1 MNTYE
6 KDGGLPLSVYQFQL
20 FLDEIYLAS
29 FLSLA
34 TVNHQP
40 RPIVFAAKEI
50 TMDPMAM
57 GQMKDVF
64 MMLTMW
70 AFFGTVLYILATALR
85 RRQRNQMQQHVLD
98 KFASAKDF
106 ADFVQSPAGQKYAAS
121 FADTTTSSQGAI
133 LNSVR
138 AGVVLFFIGMGFALT
153 NIGHENNFLLR
164 IGTLFGAVGLGFL
177 ISAAISLWLVKK
189 FEREAKE

>member
-1 MNTYE
+1 
-6 KDGGLPLSVYQFQL
+6 
-20 FLDEIYLAS
+20 
-29 FLSLA
+29 
-34 TVNHQP
+34 
-40 RPIVFAAKEI
+40 
-50 TMDPMAM
+50 MDPMAM

-70 AFFGTVLYILATALR
+70 AFFGAILYIIATALR

-106 ADFVQSPAGQKYAAS
+106 AEFVQSPAGQKYVES

-138 AGVVLFFIGMGFALT
+138 AGVVLVFIGAGFALV
-153 NIGHENNFLLR
+153 NMGHENDLLLR
-164 IGTLFGAVGLGFL
+164 LGTLFVAVGFGFL
-177 ISAAISLWLVKK
+177 VSAAISFWLAKK
-189 FEREAKE
+189 FEKEAKE